1 MSCGHLT
8 MLSAT
13 KIDYKELRKTSPE
26 AARQAV
32 VEYWRSNGGNVSA
45 TARLFGINR
54 CVVYDILR
62 KWSEGD
68 LRDRPKTPHHQP
80 NKTAPEIEEQVIAA
94 KNKTRLGP
102 LRLSRY
108 LHKYEQLSVPA
119 GSIRH
124 ILRRN
129 RHRIT
134 YRLPR
139 HRKPQQKRPFV
150 DWYSAQP
157 FEIVQVDL
165 KYIRD
170 QKALT
175 KEQIVHLDQCH
186 IPNYQ
191 WSALDVNS
199 RFKLI
204 AYSRE
209 KSWTNG
215 LCFYLWTVS
224 WLRSNGVKTRIVFTV
239 DHGEEFG
246 GKSWLKLVDLR
257 KLLSSLGCRVIQN
270 HKGHCEE
277 NAHVERS
284 HRTDDDEFYIP
295 RVSHI
300 RTEQDLLDEALGY
313 IYYYNNVREHSS
325 LDYQTPFA
333 HLKQRLPDINDR
345 IRTVIPVM
353 LDDVA
358 VAMGPWSGY
367 NVLAQ
372 YQPGSGTAFT
382 GHPPAP
388 IDHGG
393 FFVPLSSA
401 LARN

>member
-1 MSCGHLT
+1 MSYGHLT
-8 MLSAT
+8 NPAAG
-13 KIDYKELRKTSPE
+13 KIDYKELRKTSPA

-32 VEYWRSNGGNVSA
+32 IEYWKSDGVNVSA

-54 CVVYDILR
+54 SVVYDIVH
-62 KWSEGD
+62 KWLEGD

-80 NKTAPEIEEQVIAA
+80 NKTAPQIEQQVIAA

-102 LRLSRY
+102 QRLSRY
-108 LHKYEQLSVPA
+108 LLKYQQLSVPA
-119 GSIRH
+119 GTIRH

-134 YRLPR
+134 CPLPR
-139 HRKPQQKRPFV
+139 HRKPQHKRPFV
-150 DWYSAQP
+150 DWYTAEP

-175 KEQIVHLDQCH
+175 KDQIIHLDQYL

-215 LCFYLWTVS
+215 LCFYLWIIS
-224 WLRSNGVKTRIVFTV
+224 YLRSHGVKAQIVFTV
-239 DHGEEFG
+239 DHGAEFA
-246 GKSWLKLVDLR
+246 GKSWLKLTELP
-257 KLLSSLGCRVIQN
+257 KLLSGLGCRVIQN
-270 HKGHCEE
+270 HKGHCQE

-295 RVSHI
+295 TVSRIHS
-300 RTEQDLLDEALGY
+300 EQDLLDEALGY
-313 IYYYNNVREHSS
+313 ILS
-325 LDYQTPFA
+325 LI
-333 HLKQRLPDINDR
+333 HI
-345 IRTVIPVM
+345 
-353 LDDVA
+353 
-358 VAMGPWSGY
+358 
-367 NVLAQ
+367 
-372 YQPGSGTAFT
+372 
-382 GHPPAP
+382 
-388 IDHGG
+388 
-393 FFVPLSSA
+393 
-401 LARN
+401 